1 MVVEHPQ
8 AVLMLVAGAKG
19 AIGSTLAL
27 AVEMMANSPEAVLPY
42 LTSTDLLPFVGKPE
56 DGLAIAGW
64 DLSGESMTETLRVQ
78 GVVPEERWRPW
89 SKALDGI
96 AVSPAPDPGLSVA
109 DQLKTL
115 VRDIDGFVNA
125 HPRAQPVLVNLLPAC
140 PDCGI
145 DPSLTFG
152 DLEAMK
158 GGDVFQDVVYAM
170 AAIRCGI
177 PVVNFTPNDM
187 ALPAIVAQAERLGV
201 PMAGRDGKTGQ
212 TYFKVVLASA
222 LKSRHLYVDGWYSL
236 NILGNADG
244 KNLMNPACAA
254 GKLANKTDLLDD
266 ILGYPVGE
274 GYGGGSH
281 RVRIDYYPPRG
292 DAKEAWDVIDVKG
305 LFGLPMSI
313 RINLQGRDSILAAPM
328 AIDLA
333 RWVAAAKAAG
343 RRGLLPELG
352 FFFKKPEGTR
362 APVSFQ
368 DQWARLQA
376 FGEELSESIR

>member
-158 GGDVFQDVVYAM
+158 GG
-170 AAIRCGI
+170 
-177 PVVNFTPNDM
+177 T
-187 ALPAIVAQAERLGV
+187 
-201 PMAGRDGKTGQ
+201 
-212 TYFKVVLASA
+212 
-222 LKSRHLYVDGWYSL
+222 
-236 NILGNADG
+236 
-244 KNLMNPACAA
+244 
-254 GKLANKTDLLDD
+254 
-266 ILGYPVGE
+266 
-274 GYGGGSH
+274 
-281 RVRIDYYPPRG
+281 
-292 DAKEAWDVIDVKG
+292 
-305 LFGLPMSI
+305 
-313 RINLQGRDSILAAPM
+313 
-328 AIDLA
+328 
-333 RWVAAAKAAG
+333 
-343 RRGLLPELG
+343 
-352 FFFKKPEGTR
+352 FFKMLYTP
-362 APVSFQ
+362 
-368 DQWARLQA
+368 WRLS
-376 FGEELSESIR
+376 GVEYPW